1 MKSTHYHRNVSLALE
16 TLEDRSVPAANLTAT
31 IIDGTLLI
39 QGNSD
44 HHHFVV
50 KVLDNGI
57 SVQPFKTTIVNGVTV
72 PSYHEVVLLGDANVI
87 QALQIITSQ
96 GNDNVSVE
104 DHLTASR
111 EIDVSLRTGNA
122 TDLIGISG
130 FQSGNITG
138 NINVFSEGGNDK
150 VWVSGDLSNAVL
162 GVNLGAGDDSLW
174 ISGIVGAISSLD
186 GGNGKK
192 DTIELPSWVY
202 DAIASSIKGFEKIT
216 RT

>member
-1 MKSTHYHRNVSLALE
+1 MKSTHCHRNVSLALE
-16 TLEDRSVPAANLTAT
+16 TLEDRSVPATNLTAT
-31 IIDGTLLI
+31 ITGGTLLI

-72 PSYHEVVLLGDANVI
+72 PSSHEVFLPGDANVI

-96 GNDNVSVE
+96 GNDQISVE
-104 DHLTASR
+104 DHLTVSR
-111 EIDVSLRTGNA
+111 SLDVEVRSGNA
-122 TDLIGISG
+122 TDIIAIAG

-138 NINVFSEGGNDK
+138 DINVFSEGGNDK
-150 VWVSGDLSNAVL
+150 VYVSGDLSNAVL

-202 DAIASSIKGFEKIT
+202 DAFASSIKGFEKIT